1 MRTQAVEIRES
12 TGGKSTFIKGSRV
25 RVSDIARMVVLG
37 EKAEEIQA
45 ALPHLTMKQ
54 VSAAIEYWQ
63 THKASIQR
71 EIEEED
77 ALLEKIKS

>member
-1 MRTQAVEIRES
+1 MRTQTVEIRES
-12 TGGKSTFIKGSRV
+12 AGGKSAFIKGSRV
-25 RVSDIARMVVLG
+25 RVSDIARMVALG

-45 ALPHLTMKQ
+45 ALPHLTKKQ
-54 VSAAIEYWQ
+54 VLAAIEYWQ
-63 THKASIQR
+63 AHKPSIQR